1 MKEKNFARAC
11 TVEMHINM
19 SQEPLQ
25 AEFKTKKD
33 KPQTKPR
40 KRTQTQTRQNWIFSE
55 IHQELSPETCKLV
68 MKTTIKRRTFGKG
81 DVLQK
86 DIHDQN
92 NHQVDLENQKASR
105 DCDVRVLGL
114 ALCHDNEIPRRPNV
128 KTKMNPKIQM
138 PLLGFSA

>member
-1 MKEKNFARAC
+1 M
-11 TVEMHINM
+11 
-19 SQEPLQ
+19 
-25 AEFKTKKD
+25 
-33 KPQTKPR
+33 QTSHE
-40 KRTQTQTRQNWIFSE
+40 NN
-55 IHQELSPETCKLV
+55 
-68 MKTTIKRRTFGKG
+68 KRRTFGKG